1 MRHKVY
7 VRLIV
12 TPVNRDPCVN
22 ISSTINYRL
31 ISSLLLL
38 YKPGCLEILK
48 DLFAHH
54 ELLALQHLSVWLL
67 YLVPNPLYSMS
78 SENGTD

>member
-1 MRHKVY
+1 MY

-12 TPVNRDPCVN
+12 TPVKRDPCVN
-22 ISSTINYRL
+22 ISSTINCRL
-31 ISSLLLL
+31 ISSFPLL
-38 YKPGCLEILK
+38 YKPRCLDILK

-54 ELLALQHLSVWLL
+54 ELLALQRLSVWLL

-78 SENGTD
+78 SSENGTD